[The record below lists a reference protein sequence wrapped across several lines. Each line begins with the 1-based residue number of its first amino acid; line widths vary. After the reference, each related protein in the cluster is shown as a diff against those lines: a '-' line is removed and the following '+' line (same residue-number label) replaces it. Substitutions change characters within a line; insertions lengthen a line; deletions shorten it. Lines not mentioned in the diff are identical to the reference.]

1 MFQTEFPSEHRSVVT
16 IMSSV
21 LLEARVLLARLGS
34 YRVNR
39 SREPSKTRVET
50 FRSGEG
56 AGVVRSNN
64 TYFVP
69 LYYLYIRR
77 WLSRAVRTT
86 SHPLFNCA
94 TALVVRARL
103 LSASSSR
110 AETAPQGRSAVARPV
125 EDTLIRLCAGSWGIG
140 IMNGWGSDRVNRA
153 AAGIT
158 DIFG

>member
-1 MFQTEFPSEHRSVVT
+1 MSVKESLEAKVFQTEFPSEHRSVVT

-21 LLEARVLLARLGS
+21 LLEARVLSARLGS
-34 YRVNR
+34 YRANR
-39 SREPSKTRVET
+39 PREPSKTRLET
-50 FRSGEG
+50 FHSGEG

-77 WLSRAVRTT
+77 WPSRAVRTT
-86 SHPLFNCA
+86 SHPLSNCA
-94 TALVVRARL
+94 TTFVVRARL

-125 EDTLIRLCAGSWGIG
+125 DDTLIRLCVWGLG
-140 IMNGWGSDRVNRA
+140 ALVS
-153 AAGIT
+153 
-158 DIFG
+158 